1 MPALGLAI
9 LVFLAISLIAMGV
22 AGRTRSPL
30 QARIRTLATAARS
43 EAEDGPNLERPFV
56 ERVVWPTLERLS
68 EGVMSL
74 LPAALLARLRRQL
87 TLAGSSLSVAGLLLI
102 WIASAAA
109 FPGAF
114 LALMLAARA
123 SSGSLYFL
131 GFLTFLALGIYV
143 PYFWLARRVG
153 RRERRILRD
162 LPNALDLITTCVE
175 AGLGLDAAFAKVTD
189 KMKGPLSDELAHA
202 LDQMAV
208 GRMRRDALRDV
219 GVRTGVPEV
228 VTFVNAVVHA
238 EQTGA
243 SIGELLRVQ
252 AEQARVKRRQRIEAH
267 AQRMPIWMTFPLV
280 LFILPSL
287 FIVILAPAGI
297 SAYEALGG

>member
-1 MPALGLAI
+1 VI
-9 LVFLAISLIAMGV
+9 LIAMGV
-22 AGRTRSPL
+22 AGRTSSPL

-43 EAEDGPNLERPFV
+43 EDIPDLERPFV
-56 ERVVWPTLERLS
+56 ERMIWPILEGLS
-68 EGVMSL
+68 EKVMNL
-74 LPAALLARLRRQL
+74 LPAALLARLRHQL
-87 TLAGSSLSVAGLLLI
+87 TLAGSSLTVAGFILI
-102 WIASAAA
+102 WLASAAA
-109 FPGAF
+109 FPGVF
-114 LALMLAARA
+114 LALMLAAGA
-123 SSGSLYFL
+123 SSGALYFL
-131 GFLTFLALGIYV
+131 TFLTFLALGIYV

-153 RRERRILRD
+153 RRQRRILKD
-162 LPNALDLITTCVE
+162 LPNALDLVTTCVE
-175 AGLGLDAAFAKVTD
+175 AGLGLDAAFAKVTE

-208 GRMRRDALRDV
+208 GRTRRDALHDV
-219 GVRTGVPEV
+219 GARTGVPEV

-243 SIGELLRVQ
+243 SIGQLLRVQ
-252 AEQARVKRRQRIEAH
+252 AEQARMKRRQRVEAH

-287 FIVILAPAGI
+287 FIVILGPAGI

>member
-1 MPALGLAI
+1 MAALGLAI

-30 QARIRTLATAARS
+30 EARIRTLATAAR
-43 EAEDGPNLERPFV
+43 AEDVPDLERPFV
-56 ERVVWPTLERLS
+56 ERVVAPTLERLG

-87 TLAGSSLSVAGLLLI
+87 TLAGSSLSVAGFILI

-114 LALMLAARA
+114 LALMLTARA
-123 SSGSLYFL
+123 SSGGLYFL

-175 AGLGLDAAFAKVTD
+175 AGLGLDAAFAKLTD

-280 LFILPSL
+280 LFMLPSL
-287 FIVILAPAGI
+287 FIVILGPAGI

>member
-1 MPALGLAI
+1 MLALGLAM
-9 LVFLAISLIAMGV
+9 LVFLAVVLVAMGV
-22 AGRTRSPL
+22 AGRSHSPL
-30 QARIRTLATAARS
+30 AARIHTLATAARS
-43 EAEDGPNLERPFV
+43 EDIPDLERPFV
-56 ERVVWPTLERLS
+56 DRMVWPILEGLS
-68 EGVMSL
+68 EKVMSL
-74 LPAALLARLRRQL
+74 LPAALLARLRHQL
-87 TLAGSSLSVAGLLLI
+87 TLAGSSLSVAGFILI

-123 SSGSLYFL
+123 TSGTVYFL
-131 GFLTFLALGIYV
+131 GLLTFLPLGIYV

-153 RRERRILRD
+153 RRQRQILKD
-162 LPNALDLITTCVE
+162 LPNALDLVTTCVE
-175 AGLGLDAAFAKVTD
+175 AGLGLDAAFAKVTE
-189 KMKGPLSDELAHA
+189 KMRGPLSDELAHA

-219 GVRTGVPEV
+219 GERAGVPEV
-228 VTFVNAVVHA
+228 VIFVNAIVHA

>member
-1 MPALGLAI
+1 MLALGLAI
-9 LVFLAISLIAMGV
+9 LVFLAVVLVAMGV
-22 AGRTRSPL
+22 AGRTGRPL
-30 QARIRTLATAARS
+30 EARIRTLATAARS
-43 EAEDGPNLERPFV
+43 EDIPDLERPFV
-56 ERVVWPTLERLS
+56 ERAVWPILDGLS
-68 EGVMSL
+68 ERVMSL
-74 LPAALLARLRRQL
+74 LPAALLARLRHQL
-87 TLAGSSLSVAGLLLI
+87 TLAGSSLSVAGFILI

-114 LALMLAARA
+114 LVLMLAAGA
-123 SSGSLYFL
+123 SSGALYFL
-131 GFLTFLALGIYV
+131 GFLTFLTLGIYV

-153 RRERRILRD
+153 RRQREILRD

-175 AGLGLDAAFAKVTD
+175 AGLGLDAAFGKVTE
-189 KMKGPLSDELAHA
+189 KMKGPLSDELANA
-202 LDQMAV
+202 LGQIAM
-208 GRMRRDALRDV
+208 GRARRDALRDV

-243 SIGELLRVQ
+243 SIGQLLRVQ
-252 AEQARVKRRQRIEAH
+252 AEQARVHRRQRIEAH

-280 LFILPSL
+280 LFLLPSL
-287 FIVILAPAGI
+287 FIVILGPAGI

>member
-1 MPALGLAI
+1 MLAFGLAL
-9 LVFLAISLIAMGV
+9 LVFLAVILIALGV
-22 AGRTRSPL
+22 AGRTYTPL
-30 QARIRTLATAARS
+30 QARIRTLTAAARS
-43 EAEDGPNLERPFV
+43 EDIPDLGRPFV
-56 ERVVWPTLERLS
+56 ERVVWPVLDGLS
-68 EGVMSL
+68 KRVMNL

-87 TLAGSSLSVAGLLLI
+87 TLAGSSLTVAGFILI
-102 WIASAAA
+102 WTASAVA

-114 LALMLAARA
+114 LALMLAAGA
-123 SSGSLYFL
+123 SSGALYFL
-131 GFLTFLALGIYV
+131 GSLTFLALGIYV

-153 RRERRILRD
+153 RREREILKD

-175 AGLGLDAAFAKVTD
+175 AGLGLDASFAKLTG

-208 GRMRRDALRDV
+208 GRARRDALRDV

-252 AEQARVKRRQRIEAH
+252 AEQARVKRRQRVEAH

>member
-1 MPALGLAI
+1 MLAFGLAI
-9 LVFLAISLIAMGV
+9 LAFLAVSFIALGV
-22 AGRTRSPL
+22 AGRTHSPL
-30 QARIRTLATAARS
+30 QARIRSLAAAARS
-43 EAEDGPNLERPFV
+43 EDIPDLERPFV
-56 ERVVWPTLERLS
+56 ERVFWPVLEGLS
-68 EGVMSL
+68 ERVMSL

-87 TLAGSSLSVAGLLLI
+87 TLAGSSLSVAGFILI

-114 LALMLAARA
+114 LALMLAAQA
-123 SSGSLYFL
+123 SSGTLYFL
-131 GFLTFLALGIYV
+131 GFPTFLTLGIFV
-143 PYFWLARRVG
+143 PYFWLARGVG
-153 RRERRILRD
+153 RRQRQILKD

-175 AGLGLDAAFAKVTD
+175 AGLGLDAAFAKLTE

-219 GVRTGVPEV
+219 GERTAVPEV

-252 AEQARVKRRQRIEAH
+252 AEQARVKRRQRIEAN

-287 FIVILAPAGI
+287 FIVILGPAGI